1 MNPGNVFNMP
11 QSVFIEPNKYLVIC
25 KDTVSFKLKFPGVKN
40 FIGNINFSL
49 NNGGEHIQLL
59 DDQNEIVDSLTYD
72 DIDPW
77 PSQPDGTGP
86 TLALINPGSDNSLP
100 QNWEPS
106 IVDFG
111 TPGNPNDQPLS
122 VDEQDNV
129 IPAEFVLYAN
139 YPNPFNPTTNFGFRI
154 ANFGFVSLKIYDV
167 LGDEVATLVNG
178 EKPAGRYTIN
188 FNAAGLAAG
197 VYFYQL
203 KADGFAETKKLILL
217 K

>member
-1 MNPGNVFNMP
+1 
-11 QSVFIEPNKYLVIC
+11 
-25 KDTVSFKLKFPGVKN
+25 
-40 FIGNINFSL
+40 
-49 NNGGEHIQLL
+49 LL
-59 DDQNEIVDSLTYD
+59 DDQNEIVDSLTYN

-100 QNWEPS
+100 ENWAPS

-122 VDEQDNV
+122 VDEQDGV
-129 IPAEFVLYAN
+129 LPGKFVLYAC
-139 YPNPFNPTTNFGFRI
+139 YPNPFNPVTNIKYTIPAIIPLLRGVLGEPTTIRGR
-154 ANFGFVSLKIYDV
+154 GVLVTLKVYDV
-167 LGDEVATLVNG
+167 LGNEIATLVND
-178 EKPAGRYTIN
+178 EKTAGTYTIN
-188 FNAAGLAAG
+188 FNASELASG

-203 KADGFAETKKLILL
+203 KADDFMDTKKLLLL